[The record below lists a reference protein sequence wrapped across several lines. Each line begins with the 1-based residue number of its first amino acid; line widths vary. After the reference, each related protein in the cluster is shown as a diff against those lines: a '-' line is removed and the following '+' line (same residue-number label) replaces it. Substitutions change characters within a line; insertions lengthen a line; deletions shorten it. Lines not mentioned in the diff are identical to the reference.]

1 MYTSAIR
8 CNFGKANVCA
18 YLLRERSVGELLLGD
33 RSPDQN
39 GVFIGML
46 GLISLSSSSSSALL
60 LPLAR
65 SQAAFRPTCAQH
77 RAPAAFAMAAE
88 TAEDAETAAAV
99 AETPA
104 VAAVRTWLAQ
114 RSDVTM
120 LPPEALAPDVCF
132 EGDLGTV
139 RGKESYTAAA
149 ARWHADSVELL
160 QYKTTLVKVASI
172 SGDEVVVRWR
182 AEWEPPTLQWAP
194 ALAAALRWRIER
206 FDVDPGMVSTF
217 RWSSVFRLFAGAF
230 ATGVLRCSPT
240 RLGGCNPTC

>member
-1 MYTSAIR
+1 MLLSA
-8 CNFGKANVCA
+8 
-18 YLLRERSVGELLLGD
+18 L
-33 RSPDQN
+33 
-39 GVFIGML
+39 L
-46 GLISLSSSSSSALL
+46 GLISLGFLASSSSALL

-65 SQAAFRPTCAQH
+65 SQVAFRPTCGQH
-77 RAPAAFAMAAE
+77 RAPVAAM
-88 TAEDAETAAAV
+88 EDALVV

-104 VAAVRTWLAQ
+104 VTAVRAWLAQ

-132 EGDLGTV
+132 QGDLGTL

-149 ARWHADSVELL
+149 NRWHTDSVDLL

-172 SGDEVVVRWR
+172 SEDEVVVRWR

-206 FDVDPGMVSTF
+206 FDVDPGVVSTF
-217 RWSSVFRLFAGAF
+217 RWSSVFRLFANAF
-230 ATGVLRCSPT
+230 TTGVLRCATAAATPCV
-240 RLGGCNPTC
+240 GGCNPTYWRRVCLHVLEAATPCYAGCPPPRSRRAPR

>member
-1 MYTSAIR
+1 MRQFLPSRA
-8 CNFGKANVCA
+8 
-18 YLLRERSVGELLLGD
+18 RSWRNSWRLLLIVVA
-33 RSPDQN
+33 R
-39 GVFIGML
+39 GVCIGML

-114 RSDVTM
+114 RSDITM

-160 QYKTTLVKVASI
+160 QYETTLVKVASI
-172 SGDEVVVRWR
+172 SEDEVVVRWR

-206 FDVDPGMVSTF
+206 FDVDPGVVSTF

>member
-1 MYTSAIR
+1 
-8 CNFGKANVCA
+8 
-18 YLLRERSVGELLLGD
+18 
-33 RSPDQN
+33 
-39 GVFIGML
+39 
-46 GLISLSSSSSSALL
+46 
-60 LPLAR
+60 
-65 SQAAFRPTCAQH
+65 
-77 RAPAAFAMAAE
+77 MAAK
-88 TAEDAETAAAV
+88 TVEDAETAAAV

-172 SGDEVVVRWR
+172 SEDGVVVRWR

-206 FDVDPGMVSTF
+206 FDVDPGVVSTF

-230 ATGVLRCSPT
+230 ATGVLRCNPT

>member
-1 MYTSAIR
+1 
-8 CNFGKANVCA
+8 
-18 YLLRERSVGELLLGD
+18 
-33 RSPDQN
+33 
-39 GVFIGML
+39 ML

-77 RAPAAFAMAAE
+77 RAPAMAAE

-132 EGDLGTV
+132 EAV
-139 RGKESYTAAA
+139 R
-149 ARWHADSVELL
+149 
-160 QYKTTLVKVASI
+160 
-172 SGDEVVVRWR
+172 
-182 AEWEPPTLQWAP
+182 
-194 ALAAALRWRIER
+194 
-206 FDVDPGMVSTF
+206 
-217 RWSSVFRLFAGAF
+217 AF
-230 ATGVLRCSPT
+230 IWDD
-240 RLGGCNPTC
+240 

>member
-1 MYTSAIR
+1 ML
-8 CNFGKANVCA
+8 ANSWLVGRA
-18 YLLRERSVGELLLGD
+18 LLS
-33 RSPDQN
+33 
-39 GVFIGML
+39 GML
-46 GLISLSSSSSSALL
+46 GLISLSSTSSSSAPLL
-60 LPLAR
+60 SLR

-88 TAEDAETAAAV
+88 TAEDAETAASVAETAASV

-120 LPPEALAPDVCF
+120 LPPEALAPDVRF

-139 RGKESYTAAA
+139 RGKENYIAAA

-160 QYKTTLVKVASI
+160 QYETTLLKVASI
-172 SGDEVVVRWR
+172 SEDEVVVRWR
-182 AEWEPPTLQWAP
+182 AEWDPPTLQWAP

-206 FDVDPGMVSTF
+206 FDVEPGVVSTF

-230 ATGVLRCSPT
+230 ATGVLRCGPT
-240 RLGGCNPTC
+240 RLGGCNPTR

>member
-1 MYTSAIR
+1 MLATTPAGP
-8 CNFGKANVCA
+8 CH
-18 YLLRERSVGELLLGD
+18 L
-33 RSPDQN
+33 
-39 GVFIGML
+39 GML
-46 GLISLSSSSSSALL
+46 GLISLSSTSSSSALL
-60 LPLAR
+60 LSLR

-88 TAEDAETAAAV
+88 TAEDAETAAAVAETAASV

-139 RGKESYTAAA
+139 RGKESYIAAA

-160 QYKTTLVKVASI
+160 QYETTLLKVASI
-172 SGDEVVVRWR
+172 SEDEVVVRWR
-182 AEWEPPTLQWAP
+182 AEWDPPTLQWAP

-206 FDVDPGMVSTF
+206 FDVEPGVVSTF

-230 ATGVLRCSPT
+230 ATGVLRCGPT
-240 RLGGCNPTC
+240 RLGGCNPTR

>member
-1 MYTSAIR
+1 
-8 CNFGKANVCA
+8 
-18 YLLRERSVGELLLGD
+18 
-33 RSPDQN
+33 
-39 GVFIGML
+39 ML
-46 GLISLSSSSSSALL
+46 GLISLSSTSSSSALL

-77 RAPAAFAMAAE
+77 RSPAAFAMAAE
-88 TAEDAETAAAV
+88 TAEDAATAAVVPEPAAAV

-104 VAAVRTWLAQ
+104 VSAVRTWLAQ

-132 EGDLGTV
+132 EGDLGTI
-139 RGKESYTAAA
+139 RGKESYIAAA

-160 QYKTTLVKVASI
+160 QYETTLLKIASI
-172 SGDEVVVRWR
+172 SEDEVVVRWR
-182 AEWEPPTLQWAP
+182 VEWEPPTLQWAP

-206 FDVDPGMVSTF
+206 FDVEPGVVSTF

-230 ATGVLRCSPT
+230 ATGVLRCNPT
-240 RLGGCNPTC
+240 R